1 MNAIEAVKMAFNECR
16 SPLVNDVTCEHDG
29 MREHVIVTLDLGTEY
44 RIIRLDV
51 TDLGVDPL
59 DHDEEVNHSEA

>member
-16 SPLVNDVTCEHDG
+16 SPLVNDVTQEYDG
-29 MREHVIVTLDLGTEY
+29 MREHLVITLDLGTEY
-44 RIIRLDV
+44 RNIRIDV

-59 DHDEEVNHSEA
+59 DHDQEVERGGA